1 MPAKRDKGSKTP
13 LNPPKGETPKG
24 EKRHRKSKKLA
35 DNSNKATSKSTVIII
50 NEKPKRKR
58 RNTKRKTETTQILQP
73 IHVHQPYYFNPYE
86 FHYSQNPQ
94 KVIEV
99 NRQAALD
106 TFDQN
111 RSEEAKSAL
120 ASLGISPPG
129 VPPLEPRSWES
140 PGLEARAP
148 PGWEARALAQ
158 ETSPLE
164 RMIDT
169 TPNPD
174 RRLPINPPSISAF
187 TLGGETHSLSS
198 DSNKPNISRSEIHA
212 IGSYTPGKLD
222 NLRKKFEELEAFA
235 GTPGKKTVYNSNL
248 LKISKEI
255 AETFYNDDASKK
267 LRDLVQKSETGTRAN
282 YKHLELEVRDF
293 LSKDHN
299 LSRVNPRITST
310 SVGTF

>member
-129 VPPLEPRSWES
+129 VTPREPLS
-140 PGLEARAP
+140 
-148 PGWEARALAQ
+148 WEARALAQ
-158 ETSPLE
+158 APEISPLEPRNLE

-174 RRLPINPPSISAF
+174 RRLPINREPSISAF

-212 IGSYTPGKLD
+212 IGSYTPAKLD
-222 NLRKKFEELEAFA
+222 KLRKKFEELQVFA
-235 GTPGKKTVYNSNL
+235 GTPGKKAVYNPNL
-248 LKISKEI
+248 LKIGKEI
-255 AETFYNDDASKK
+255 AETFENNEASNKI
-267 LRDLVQKSETGTRAN
+267 RDLVQKTETGTRAN
-282 YKHLELEVRDF
+282 YKNLELEVREF

-299 LSRVNPRITST
+299 LARANPRITST
-310 SVGTF
+310 SIGAFNL

>member
-1 MPAKRDKGSKTP
+1 M
-13 LNPPKGETPKG
+13 
-24 EKRHRKSKKLA
+24 
-35 DNSNKATSKSTVIII
+35 
-50 NEKPKRKR
+50 
-58 RNTKRKTETTQILQP
+58 
-73 IHVHQPYYFNPYE
+73 
-86 FHYSQNPQ
+86 
-94 KVIEV
+94 EV

-129 VPPLEPRSWES
+129 VTPREPRSWES
-140 PGLEARAP
+140 

-158 ETSPLE
+158 APEISPLE

-174 RRLPINPPSISAF
+174 RRLPINRPPSISAF

-198 DSNKPNISRSEIHA
+198 DSNKPNISRSEMHA
-212 IGSYTPGKLD
+212 IGFYTPGKLD
-222 NLRKKFEELEAFA
+222 KLRKKFEELEAFA
-235 GTPGKKTVYNSNL
+235 GTPGKKPVYNSNL

-255 AETFYNDDASKK
+255 AATFENDDASKK
-267 LRDLVQKSETGTRAN
+267 IRTLVQKSETGTRAN

-293 LSKDHN
+293 LNKDHN

-310 SVGTF
+310 SVGIF